1 MNIKRLY
8 AMEGTDIPGAISR
21 FMGNEEMYM
30 SFLAELFT
38 EDTTFAD
45 LETAVSSGDSK
56 GAETAA
62 HTLKGAA
69 ANMGLD
75 TLSKAADDIVQAARA
90 GNTGD
95 IPALFDICRSEYGK
109 IRALIT
115 EE

>member
-1 MNIKRLY
+1 MDIKRLY
-8 AMEGTDIPGAISR
+8 TMEGTDIPGAISR
-21 FMGNEEMYM
+21 FMGNEELYLT
-30 SFLAELFT
+30 FLTELFT

-45 LETAVSSGDSK
+45 LETAVSAGDSK
-56 GAETAA
+56 NAEKAA

-75 TLSKAADDIVQAARA
+75 SLSKAADGIVQAARA

>member
-45 LETAVSSGDSK
+45 LETAVSAGDSK
-56 GAETAA
+56 SAEKAA

-75 TLSKAADDIVQAARA
+75 TLSKAADGIVQAARA

-95 IPALFDICRSEYGK
+95 IPALFDTCRSEYGK

>member
-30 SFLAELFT
+30 SFLTELFT

-56 GAETAA
+56 GTETAA

-75 TLSKAADDIVQAARA
+75 TLSRAADGIVQAARA
-90 GNTGD
+90 GNTGN

>member
-1 MNIKRLY
+1 MDIKKLY
-8 AMEGTDIPGAISR
+8 TVEGTDIPGAISR

-56 GAETAA
+56 GTETAA

-75 TLSKAADDIVQAARA
+75 TLSRAADGIVQAARA
-90 GNTGD
+90 GNTGN